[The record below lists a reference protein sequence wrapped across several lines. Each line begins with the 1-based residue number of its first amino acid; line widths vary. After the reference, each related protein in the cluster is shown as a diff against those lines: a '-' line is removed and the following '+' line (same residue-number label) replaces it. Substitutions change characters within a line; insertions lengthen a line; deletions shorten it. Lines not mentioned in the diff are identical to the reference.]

1 MHLTGFLRFVN
12 SYEEFKPFLEN
23 GLAEAILKAES
34 KAQQSIF
41 EFPQTV
47 SWERVYNKLPRIS
60 YELIEV
66 VEQEKQRFFRR

>member
-1 MHLTGFLRFVN
+1 MTEKFLRFVN
-12 SYEEFKPFLEN
+12 THSEFKPFLEK
-23 GLAEAILKAES
+23 GLAEAIIKVES

-47 SWERVYNKLPRIS
+47 SWERVYNKLPGIS

-66 VEQEKQRFFRR
+66 VEQEKHRYSGK